1 MLLSF
6 LAAVMAAQ
14 SAGQPSV
21 SQAPAPSSSA
31 ASAQERLD
39 PRYVDCVEFLKAD
52 LELGRIAAQQWVDE
66 GGGAPARHCL
76 AIADLEAGFPKL
88 AALRLEEIA
97 QRKDAGDDYV
107 RARLYSQAAEAWLEA
122 EETGHAEAALEKALA
137 LVPDS
142 AELHLTAGKVYAAQE
157 RWQDA
162 IEAITA
168 AEEGGFASAET
179 YVIRG
184 RARYVLGAYERAAD
198 DVVAALSIDPVNVD
212 ALVLRGDLARRGMTI
227 DVYYDPPEKK

>member
-6 LAAVMAAQ
+6 IAAALAAQ
-14 SAGQPSV
+14 SPAEPS
-21 SQAPAPSSSA
+21 AAPSA
-31 ASAQERLD
+31 AVPQEQLD

-76 AIADLEAGFPKL
+76 AIADLEAGYPKL
-88 AALRLEEIA
+88 AALRLEEVA

-122 EETGHAEAALEKALA
+122 EETAHAEAALNKALA

-142 AELHLTAGKVYAAQE
+142 AELQLTAGEVYSAQE

-162 IEAITA
+162 VEAVTI
-168 AEEGGFASAET
+168 AEEGGFVSAKT

-184 RARYVLGAYERAAD
+184 RARYILGAYERAAE
-198 DVVAALSIDPVNVD
+198 DVVAALTIDPVNVD
-212 ALVLRGDLARRGMTI
+212 ALVLRGDLARRGMSI
-227 DVYYDPPEKK
+227 DVFYDPPDKK

>member
-6 LAAVMAAQ
+6 LAAAMAVQ
-14 SAGQPSV
+14 SAGQPPAS
-21 SQAPAPSSSA
+21 PAPSSA
-31 ASAQERLD
+31 ASEQAQLD

-52 LELGRIAAQQWVDE
+52 LELGRLAAQQWVDE

-76 AIADLEAGFPKL
+76 AIADIEAGFPKL
-88 AALRLEEIA
+88 AALRFEEIA

-122 EETGHAEAALEKALA
+122 EESGHAEAALDKALD

-142 AELHLTAGKVYAAQE
+142 AELQLTAGKIYAAQE

-168 AEEGGFASAET
+168 AEDGGFASAAT

-212 ALVLRGDLARRGMTI
+212 ALVLRGDLARMGMTI
-227 DVYYDPPEKK
+227 DVYYDPPEKD